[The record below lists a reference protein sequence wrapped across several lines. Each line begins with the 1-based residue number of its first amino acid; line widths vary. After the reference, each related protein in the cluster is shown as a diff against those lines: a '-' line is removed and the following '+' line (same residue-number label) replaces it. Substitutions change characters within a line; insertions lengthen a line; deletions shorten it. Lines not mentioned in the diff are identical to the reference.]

1 MRHVIFR
8 YNSCVPGGNL
18 TAFGDLSTQ
27 PNRIKPIQC
36 VTRSIAAERTVRK
49 GAMRKRVRRLE
60 SVMREVGPKLLEGLL
75 EVLVKVVGET
85 IKDKVARAIL
95 IGLLSS
101 VGHYA
106 VSGGTPTP
114 APQDHISQ
122 PVEMNKAP

>member
-1 MRHVIFR
+1 
-8 YNSCVPGGNL
+8 
-18 TAFGDLSTQ
+18 
-27 PNRIKPIQC
+27 
-36 VTRSIAAERTVRK
+36 
-49 GAMRKRVRRLE
+49 MRKRVRRLE

-106 VSGGTPTP
+106 VIGGTPTP